1 LKLAYFF
8 CGLFLFA
15 GMTPGAEPK
24 WIHVSS
30 SDFEIFSTAGQ
41 GSTKDVLHH
50 FEEVHGFFAKF
61 AGGGNSVQP
70 SEPVRII
77 VFGSEKEYLPYQP
90 SEAAAAFYTQ
100 IAGRDYIV
108 LGGVSENVFPI
119 AVHEYVH
126 LVAQHQRMNLPPW
139 MNEGI
144 ADTYST
150 LKPLA
155 GKILIGS
162 LIPGRVDEL
171 MRSQWIPLST
181 ILSVDQSSP
190 WYNEKKKAGSFYAE
204 SWAFVHMLLLS
215 PEYRARFSQLIDE
228 LGDGAPS
235 RATVEKLY
243 GKPLSAFDKEV
254 QGYIRSSRLSGA
266 LVDFQLDGK
275 TDAHIEPAQPFDV
288 KLALLDLLEKPG
300 KEAERRKGLIEL
312 AAEYPARP
320 EPHSALGY
328 LDMHTAG
335 DAEGMKEFK
344 AAVDLD
350 GRNPRMLWDYGRMA
364 AGRDSAQAL
373 QVLQLLLTL
382 DTNRV
387 DVRLLL
393 AQLQLQAKQS
403 KEALVT
409 LSPIKKVTKEEAPT
423 LFRTAAYAQLNV
435 GDFDDAKKSAQRWLD
450 NAKEGRDQDTAKTF
464 MSYLQV
470 SRNPP
475 AETIAA
481 TTTNAAPPVL
491 RRNENAAAPTT
502 AVAPRLISRSYPSVA
517 GTFVEF
523 DCAKKQPRFV
533 LNTPEGKVSFLMEDP
548 QKVFIRGRESETID
562 LYCGAQK
569 EAAPVWIEYDPPPAS
584 ETDVRGIAR
593 FVHFE
598 APGAPKVISAAP
610 AISCCC

>member
-8 CGLFLFA
+8 CGLLLCA
-15 GMTPGAEPK
+15 AIVSGAEPK

-61 AGGGNSVQP
+61 AGGSNPVQP

-77 VFGSEKEYLPYQP
+77 VFGSEKEYLPYRP

-108 LGGVSENVFPI
+108 LGGVSENVFPT

-126 LVAQHQRMNLPPW
+126 LVAQHRRMNLPPW

-150 LKPLA
+150 LKPVA

-162 LIPGRVDEL
+162 VIPGRIDEML
-171 MRSQWIPLST
+171 RSQWIPLST

-215 PEYRARFSQLIDE
+215 PEYSARFSKLTDA

-235 RATVEKLY
+235 QATVEKIY

-254 QGYIRSSRLSGA
+254 QGYIRGSRVSA
-266 LVDFQLDGK
+266 AIVDFELDGK
-275 TDAHIEPAQPFDV
+275 AEAHTEPAQPFDV
-288 KLALLDLLEKPG
+288 KLALLDLLDKPG
-300 KEAERRKGLIEL
+300 KNPERRKGLSEL
-312 AAEYPARP
+312 SAEYPERP
-320 EPHSALGY
+320 EPHAALGY
-328 LDMHTAG
+328 LDMRTAAYA
-335 DAEGMKEFK
+335 DGMKEFQ
-344 AAVDLD
+344 AAVDL
-350 GRNPRMLWDYGRMA
+350 GNRNPQMLWDYGRMA
-364 AGRDSAQAL
+364 VGRDSAQAL
-373 QVLQLLLTL
+373 RALQLLLTL
-382 DTNRV
+382 DANRV
-387 DVRLLL
+387 DARLLV
-393 AQLQLQAKQS
+393 ARLQLQAKQS

-409 LSPIKKVTKEEAPT
+409 IAPIRKVTPQDAPT
-423 LFRTAAYAQLNV
+423 LFRIAALAQMNV
-435 GDFDDAKKSAQRWLD
+435 GDFENAKKSGQRWLD
-450 NAKEGRDQDTAKTF
+450 NAKEPQDRENAKRF
-464 MSYLQV
+464 LSYLEV
-470 SRNPP
+470 PRGAKNSP
-475 AETIAA
+475 AEAA
-481 TTTNAAPPVL
+481 HPPIL
-491 RRNENAAAPTT
+491 RRQEASATPAAA
-502 AVAPRLISRSYPSVA
+502 AAAPRLIARPSYPSVA

-523 DCAKKQPRFV
+523 NCDRKQPRFV
-533 LNTPEGKVSFLMEDP
+533 LKTPEGKVSFLMEDP
-548 QKVFIRGRESETID
+548 RKLFIRGRDSDTID
-562 LYCGAQK
+562 LYCGVQK
-569 EAAPVWIEYDPPPAS
+569 EATPVWIEYDPPPAS

-598 APGAPKVISAAP
+598 PPGSPK
-610 AISCCC
+610 

>member
-1 LKLAYFF
+1 MKLSYFF
-8 CGLFLFA
+8 CGLLLCA
-15 GMTPGAEPK
+15 GIAPGAEPK

-41 GSTKDVLHH
+41 GSTMDVLHH
-50 FEEVHGFFAKF
+50 FEEVHSFFSKF
-61 AGGGNSVQP
+61 AGGGNSAQP

-77 VFGSEKEYLPYQP
+77 AFGSEKEYLPYRP

-162 LIPGRVDEL
+162 VIPGRITEL
-171 MRSQWIPLST
+171 MQSQWIPLST

-204 SWAFVHMLLLS
+204 SWAFVHMLLLT
-215 PEYRARFSQLIDE
+215 PEYRPRFPQLVDA
-228 LGDGAPS
+228 LGGGAPS
-235 RATVEKLY
+235 QAVVEKLF
-243 GKPLSAFDKEV
+243 GKPLSTFDKEV
-254 QGYIRSSRLSGA
+254 QGYIRGSRLSGA
-266 LVDFQLDGK
+266 IVDVQLDGK
-275 TDAHIEPAQPFDV
+275 ADAHTEPAQPFDV

-300 KEAERRKGLIEL
+300 KEAERRKGLSDL
-312 AAEYPARP
+312 AAEYPSRP
-320 EPHSALGY
+320 EPHSALAY

-344 AAVDLD
+344 AAVDLG
-350 GRNPRMLWDYGRMA
+350 GRNPQMLWDYGRMA
-364 AGRDSAQAL
+364 VGRDSAQAL
-373 QVLQLLLTL
+373 RVLQLLLTL
-382 DTNRV
+382 DANRV
-387 DVRLLL
+387 DVRLLI
-393 AQLQLQAKQS
+393 AQLQLQEKQS
-403 KEALVT
+403 TEALVT
-409 LSPIKKVTKEEAPT
+409 IAPIKKVTPQDAPT
-423 LFRTAAYAQLNV
+423 LFRTAALAQMNV
-435 GDFDDAKKSAQRWLD
+435 GDFDDAKKSGQRWLD
-450 NAKEGRDQDTAKTF
+450 NAKEPRDQENAKRF
-464 MSYLQV
+464 MNYLEV
-470 SRNPP
+470 SRGAKNPP
-475 AETIAA
+475 SEATAA
-481 TTTNAAPPVL
+481 AMNAAPPVL
-491 RRNENAAAPTT
+491 RRNDGAAAPQ
-502 AVAPRLISRSYPSVA
+502 LISRASHPSVA

-523 DCAKKQPRFV
+523 NCEKKQPRFV
-533 LNTPEGKVSFLMEDP
+533 LNTPEGKVSFLMDDP
-548 QKVFIRGRESETID
+548 QKVFIRGRESDTID

-569 EAAPVWIEYDPPPAS
+569 ETAPVWIEYDPPPAS

-598 APGAPKVISAAP
+598 PPGASK
-610 AISCCC
+610 